1 MEDAMRP
8 RPYLRAYMAGI
19 VVPTLFLL
27 VIVTVDAYQRYYF
40 EVPNQFVLGYSTAPL
55 ERAILFPMAIV
66 PNVWGAWNMFYLRI
80 RSRVPWS
87 VGVHGSLLVLLL
99 IPGGV
104 ALARAFDVF
113 TIQLQFALPMV
124 PIGMGIYYLAWK
136 HLVGRLN
143 AEMGIA

>member
-1 MEDAMRP
+1 MPDEVESD
-8 RPYLRAYMAGI
+8 
-19 VVPTLFLL
+19 LL
-27 VIVTVDAYQRYYF
+27 ER
-40 EVPNQFVLGYSTAPL
+40 FVHGDQ

-66 PNVWGAWNMFYLRI
+66 PNVWGAWNMLYLRI

-124 PIGMGIYYLAWK
+124 PIGMAIYYLAWK

>member
-1 MEDAMRP
+1 MRP

-27 VIVTVDAYQRYYF
+27 VVMSVDAYHRYYF
-40 EVPNQFVLGYSTAPL
+40 EVPNQFVLGLPAAPL

-66 PNVWGAWNMFYLRI
+66 PNVWGAWNMLYLRI
-80 RSRVPWS
+80 RQRVGWS
-87 VGVHGSLLVLLL
+87 LSVHGALLPLLLV
-99 IPGGV
+99 PGGA
-104 ALARAFDVF
+104 ALARALDAFS
-113 TIQLQFALPMV
+113 IQLQFALPMI
-124 PIGMGIYYLAWK
+124 PIGMAIYYLAWK